1 MGELAC
7 GVVVSCLL
15 AALPPLTL
23 DGHELS
29 PVVEVWSLQEPAVE
43 PEPAADEQAAGGF
56 VERHPIL
63 TGAIFGA
70 VGGCIYGAAVGSST
84 SDLKASDF
92 CMANALVWSGIIA
105 GTVAF
110 ARWYRDAA
118 P

>member
-1 MGELAC
+1 MAVPASAQDREVLI
-7 GVVVSCLL
+7 
-15 AALPPLTL
+15 TL
-23 DGHELS
+23 DGRELS
-29 PVVEVWSLQEPAVE
+29 PVVEVWRIQEPAVPAAE
-43 PEPAADEQAAGGF
+43 ADADEEPAAVGFAA
-56 VERHPIL
+56 RHPIL

-70 VGGCIYGAAVGSST
+70 VGGCIYGAAIGSTT

-92 CMANALVWSGIIA
+92 CMANALVWSGIVA